1 MSAIF
6 QRSSVPTQAEF
17 HAAIASRSD
26 CWYAACLRITRS
38 QELAEDAVQDAL
50 LNAWRKRRQ
59 FKHDAQLE
67 TWIHRIAV
75 NSALQLMRRQRPGL
89 FTLLD
94 SDHADASE
102 SAEARQ
108 LNAELARNFTE
119 ACSDLSE
126 IERICFTL
134 KHLEEWR
141 LKEIAAELDTTVGNV
156 KQAIFRA
163 VRKLRARMT
172 GPECVLER
180 NPP

>member
-1 MSAIF
+1 MSAMF
-6 QRSSVPTQAEF
+6 QRSSVPTQADF
-17 HAAIASRSD
+17 NAAIATRSN

-94 SDHADASE
+94 SDHADASAT
-102 SAEARQ
+102 AEVRQ
-108 LNAELARNFTE
+108 LNAELARNFSE
-119 ACSDLSE
+119 ACEDLSE
-126 IERICFTL
+126 IERVCFTL

-141 LKEIAAELDTTVGNV
+141 LKEIAAELGTTVGNV

-163 VRKLRARMT
+163 AKKLRARMS
-172 GPECVLER
+172 GPESVLER
-180 NPP
+180 NTS

>member
-1 MSAIF
+1 MSAMF

-17 HAAIASRSD
+17 HAAISKRSD

-59 FKHDAQLE
+59 FKADARLE

-75 NSALQLMRRQRPGL
+75 NSALQLMRRQKPGL

-94 SDHADASE
+94 SDFVDATGT
-102 SAEARQ
+102 AEARQ
-108 LNAELARNFTE
+108 VSAELAQSFNE
-119 ACSDLSE
+119 ACADLSE

-141 LKEIAAELDTTVGNV
+141 LKEIAAELGTSVGNV
-156 KQAIFRA
+156 KQAVFRA
-163 VRKLRARMT
+163 VRKLRARMAA
-172 GPECVLER
+172 PERGC
-180 NPP
+180 